1 LRVTDRAAHLP
12 PLRPGRLRRDESGAA
27 LLEFS
32 LVFLLFALMLY
43 GLIAFGMILA
53 TKQRITSAASG
64 AARAA
69 VGAASD
75 GEAVT
80 RATQR
85 VEDALGA
92 PGSYTPGYS
101 TAPCNTAV
109 PAGPRCITVNI
120 TWDYENHPIVP
131 PAPGLG
137 LVTPDEF
144 GATAVVQ
151 FSN

>member
-1 LRVTDRAAHLP
+1 MTDRAAHLP
-12 PLRPGRLRRDESGAA
+12 PLLPRRLRRDESGAA

-32 LVFLLFALMLY
+32 LVFLLFAFMLY

-53 TKQRITSAASG
+53 TKQRITSAAND

-69 VGAASD
+69 VGAASGTD
-75 GEAVT
+75 AVS

-85 VEDALGA
+85 VEEALGT
-92 PGSYTPGYS
+92 PGKYTPSYS
-101 TAPCNTAV
+101 TAPCDPV
-109 PAGPRCITVNI
+109 VGGQCITVAI

-144 GATAVVQ
+144 GASAVVRY
-151 FSN
+151 SSS

>member
-1 LRVTDRAAHLP
+1 MTLRPAHLP
-12 PLRPGRLRRDESGAA
+12 PPRLRHLRRDESGAA

-32 LVFLLFALMLY
+32 LVFLLFAMVLY

-69 VGAASD
+69 VGAAD
-75 GEAVT
+75 DADAVT

-92 PGSYTPGYS
+92 PGSYTPVYG
-101 TAPCNTAV
+101 TAPCNPAV
-109 PAGPRCITVNI
+109 PTGPRCITVTI
-120 TWDYENHPIVP
+120 TWDHENHPIVP

>member
-1 LRVTDRAAHLP
+1 MIDRAAHRP
-12 PLRPGRLRRDESGAA
+12 PPRLRRPRRDESGAA

-75 GEAVT
+75 AEAVS

-85 VEDALGA
+85 VEDSLGA
-92 PGSYTPGYS
+92 PGSYSPDYA
-101 TAPCNTAV
+101 TAPCDPAV
-109 PAGPRCITVNI
+109 PAGPRCITVTI

>member
-1 LRVTDRAAHLP
+1 MIDRAAHRP
-12 PLRPGRLRRDESGAA
+12 PPRLRRPRRDESGAA

-32 LVFLLFALMLY
+32 LVFLLFAFMLY

-53 TKQRITSAASG
+53 TKQRITSAAND

-75 GEAVT
+75 TEAKD
-80 RATQR
+80 RARQR
-85 VEDALGA
+85 VEEALGA
-92 PGSYTPGYS
+92 PGKYTPSYS
-101 TAPCNTAV
+101 TAPCDAV
-109 PAGPRCITVNI
+109 VGGQCITVDI

-144 GATAVVQ
+144 GAKAVVRY
-151 FSN
+151 SN

>member
-1 LRVTDRAAHLP
+1 MTDRAAHLP
-12 PLRPGRLRRDESGAA
+12 PPHSRRLRRDESGAA

-75 GEAVT
+75 AEAVS

-92 PGSYTPGYS
+92 PGGYS
-101 TAPCNTAV
+101 PTYSPAPCD
-109 PAGPRCITVNI
+109 PANPTGPRCMTVTI